1 MKFYKVRNHKLIKM
15 IKPILVVILILFS
28 TISPALATS
37 YISIYLDEAGD
48 ATFIGITDNNSS
60 EFLPNG
66 IIIEGNKIL
75 GITSEL
81 TIKQGKDWKFSFYFN
96 DSLLNV
102 FMPNGAIIS
111 NISFGKIKIDENR
124 IIVEVNEGTNIEY
137 AIAKSKKSYYS
148 YTPYIILILVVAFSY
163 LAIRKYLLKRNKSI
177 ARRKNISRRI
187 NKIEMIKEVL
197 NERER
202 LIINNLKGSG
212 KLKMSQLRR
221 VCNIP
226 KASFSRHIQE
236 LERKKLIIKSGD
248 GKNKFVELRQTN

>member
-111 NISFGKIKIDENR
+111 NISFGKIKTDENR

-137 AIAKSKKSYYS
+137 VITNSNNYY
-148 YTPYIILILVVAFSY
+148 YYVRFIILVLIIAGLYIL
-163 LAIRKYLLKRNKSI
+163 IRKYLLKRNKSS
-177 ARRKNISRRI
+177 ARRKNIGRRI